1 MMKLK
6 PDYKS
11 IIKETSISNGCG
23 SHYCCGGLF
32 LSCTEPCFRKQH
44 IRSWYCAFE
53 FYSPTVVGDYDD
65 FECGLADYRIFHLW
79 ERVWGENSIY
89 QCDASTVSGCV

>member
-1 MMKLK
+1 MMNLK
-6 PDYKS
+6 TDYKS
-11 IIKETSISNGCG
+11 IIKETSILTVAVAIIAAAV
-23 SHYCCGGLF
+23 Y
-32 LSCTEPCFRKQH
+32 SCTEPCFRKQH